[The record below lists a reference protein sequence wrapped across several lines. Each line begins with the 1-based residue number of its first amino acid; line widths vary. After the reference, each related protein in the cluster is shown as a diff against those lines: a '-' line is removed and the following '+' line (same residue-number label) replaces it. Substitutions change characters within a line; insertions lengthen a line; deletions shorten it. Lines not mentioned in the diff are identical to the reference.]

1 MMRQFLTEI
10 FALPSKTLIK
20 SKLTKKFFLKN
31 FDLLTK
37 EKKAINQDIN
47 EMQLFASITEES
59 SNIIPFINDNETYEN
74 IFIIS
79 ISINTKDADKSDFV
93 SGIIQKYF
101 PYHCLVFINDEDEFK
116 VSAAL
121 KRINKSDMSKR
132 VIEEEIITPKLSLL
146 YKNDI
151 QKSFYNQVHFMQVD
165 KTNLKTLYK
174 DYFTAIVNY
183 KSSCFTNQIINRPKF
198 RTNDD
203 LNLLKKIDELNLE
216 LEHINYQINK
226 SVQTNQ
232 EVMLNTKRYGVK
244 QEIEKLK
251 AQLTN

>member
-1 MMRQFLTEI
+1 MRQFLTEI

-101 PYHCLVFINDEDEFK
+101 PFIAWFLLMMK
-116 VSAAL
+116 MSL
-121 KRINKSDMSKR
+121 KFLR
-132 VIEEEIITPKLSLL
+132 
-146 YKNDI
+146 
-151 QKSFYNQVHFMQVD
+151 
-165 KTNLKTLYK
+165 
-174 DYFTAIVNY
+174 
-183 KSSCFTNQIINRPKF
+183 
-198 RTNDD
+198 
-203 LNLLKKIDELNLE
+203 LLKELIKVICQN
-216 LEHINYQINK
+216 
-226 SVQTNQ
+226 
-232 EVMLNTKRYGVK
+232 G
-244 QEIEKLK
+244 
-251 AQLTN
+251 